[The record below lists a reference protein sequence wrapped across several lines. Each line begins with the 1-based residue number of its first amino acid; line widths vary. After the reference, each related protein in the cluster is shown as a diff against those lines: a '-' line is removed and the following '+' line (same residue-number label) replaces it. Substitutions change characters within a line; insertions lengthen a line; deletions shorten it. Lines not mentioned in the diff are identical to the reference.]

1 MEQTKDELKLQ
12 YEKYREII
20 KGLTMMSDAF
30 MRNVLKE
37 KECAEYVLQ
46 VIMEKKDLR
55 IIDVTVQQD
64 HKNLQGR
71 SAILDCVAEDNSGNR
86 FDIEV
91 QQDAERAAPKRARY
105 HSAILDANTLN
116 PGEDFTQLPQS
127 YVIFITRDDV
137 LGDGFAI
144 YHIEKTIKETRKSF
158 GDQAYIIYVDSSVQD
173 DTELGRLMHDFHC
186 KNADEMYSSILADRV
201 RNIKETQKGVDDMCQ
216 EMEKIYNE
224 GIEKGRR
231 AEKSENARSL
241 FKMGLSVEKIAEAL
255 KVSVSEVKEWLSG
268 STRPV

>member
-12 YEKYREII
+12 YEKYMEII

-116 PGEDFTQLPQS
+116 PGEEFTQLPQS

-137 LGDGFAI
+137 LEDGFAI

-255 KVSVSEVKEWLSG
+255 KVSISEVKEWLSG